1 MLVGVVPTCHGIRPV
16 SATVSCGTGEAS
28 LAGKEVCMAS
38 QEDIAL
44 MAHLLRR
51 AGFGASR
58 AEIEAQA
65 AQGYDATVEAL
76 LNPEAQPAIEDDL
89 MLRYNPVYNHSA
101 NIQTNVQQWVY
112 RMINNPR
119 QLQEKMSLFW
129 HMIFCAG
136 HSKIDS
142 GEEMV
147 IMTGMFR
154 EHGMGN
160 FRDLLMRLST
170 SPAMLYYLD
179 NTESHKVAI
188 NENYGRELL
197 ELFSLGVGKDEAFNY
212 SEDDVKAC
220 ARAFTGWNNA
230 PGYPPFPHGR
240 SPWEFRYD
248 PADHDDSEK
257 TFLGQTGRWN
267 GDDIINI
274 ICTQPAT
281 ARYIA
286 RHMYDFF
293 VADEVPVPS
302 WRQTPP
308 KDVAAIN
315 LLEKAYFDS
324 GYDIT
329 AMLRVLFTSDF
340 FKSPSVRYA
349 RVKSPAELVTSVLR
363 MTGEHHG
370 DVKPGLFEIAQEPK
384 YMGMDLMNPPTVEG
398 WHTGHE
404 WIDSRT
410 LVERINFAAEY
421 LGRTDLPKMQNMIH
435 RLMARGERLSPEAFV
450 DGCIKMLKCLNMS
463 DDTRRELVAYAQRG
477 GELRHGTDAERA
489 AFARRSG
496 EMFQMLAATAEFQF
510 C

>member
-1 MLVGVVPTCHGIRPV
+1 MTD
-16 SATVSCGTGEAS
+16 
-28 LAGKEVCMAS
+28 
-38 QEDIAL
+38 QNIAL

-58 AEIEAQA
+58 EEIEAKA
-65 AQGYDATVEAL
+65 AQGYDATIEEL
-76 LNPEAQPAIEDDL
+76 LNPEAQPAIEEDL
-89 MLRYNPVYNHSA
+89 MYRHHPAYNHSA
-101 NIQTNVQQWVY
+101 AIETNVQQWMY

-119 QLQEKMSLFW
+119 QLQEKMALFW

-142 GEEMV
+142 GEEMGRM
-147 IMTGMFR
+147 IAMFR

-170 SPAMLYYLD
+170 SPAMMYYLD
-179 NTESHKVAI
+179 NTESHRVAL

-212 SEDDVKAC
+212 TEDDVKAC

-230 PGYPPFPHGR
+230 PAYPPFPYGR

-257 TFLGQTGRWN
+257 TFLGETGRWN
-267 GDDIINI
+267 GEDIVNI
-274 ICTQPAT
+274 ICKQPGT
-281 ARYIA
+281 ARFLS
-286 RHMYDFF
+286 RHMYNFF

-302 WRQTPP
+302 WRMTPP
-308 KDVAAIN
+308 KDKDLIAK
-315 LLEKAYFDS
+315 LEKAYFDS
-324 GYDIT
+324 GYEIK
-329 AMLRVLFTSDF
+329 AMLRTLFTSDA
-340 FKSPSVRYA
+340 FKADSARFA
-349 RVKSPAELVTSVLR
+349 RVASPAEMVVGLMR
-363 MTGEHHG
+363 MVGEHRG
-370 DVKPGLFEIAQEPK
+370 EIKPGLFQISQEPK

-404 WIDSRT
+404 WIDSGT
-410 LVERINFAAEY
+410 LVERINFAANY
-421 LGRTDLPKMQNMIH
+421 LGNTDLPGVKAMID
-435 RLMARGERLSPEAFV
+435 RLMARGQSLSPEAFV
-450 DGCIKMLKCLNMS
+450 EGCIDLVGCLNVTQ
-463 DDTRRELVAYAQRG
+463 DTRQSLIEHAQRQ

-489 AFARRSG
+489 EFTRRSG
-496 EMFQMLAATAEFQF
+496 EMFQMLAATGEFQF

>member
-1 MLVGVVPTCHGIRPV
+1 
-16 SATVSCGTGEAS
+16 
-28 LAGKEVCMAS
+28 MAN

-44 MAHLLRR
+44 MGHLLRR

-58 AEIEAQA
+58 AEIEAKA
-65 AQGYDATVEAL
+65 AQGYNAVVEEL
-76 LNPEAQPAIEDDL
+76 LNPDSQPPIDEDI
-89 MLRYNPVYNHSA
+89 MVRYHPAYNHSA
-101 NIQTNVQQWVY
+101 AIETNVQQWLY
-112 RMINNPR
+112 RMTNSPR
-119 QLQEKMSLFW
+119 QLQEKMALFW

-142 GEEMV
+142 GEEMSRM
-147 IMTGMFR
+147 IAMFR

-160 FRDLLMRLST
+160 FQNLLMKLST
-170 SPAMLYYLD
+170 FAGMMYYLD
-179 NTESHKVAI
+179 NTESHKVAL

-197 ELFSLGVGKDEAFNY
+197 ELFSLGVGKDNEFNY
-212 SEDDVKAC
+212 TEDDVKAC
-220 ARAFTGWNNA
+220 ARAFTGWNAA
-230 PGYPPFPHGR
+230 PAYPPFPHGR
-240 SPWEFRYD
+240 SPWEFRFD

-274 ICTQPAT
+274 ICKQPAT

-329 AMLRVLFTSDF
+329 AMLRVLLTSDF

-349 RVKSPAELVTSVLR
+349 RVKSPAELVASILR

-370 DVKPGLFEIAQEPK
+370 DVKPGLFEISQEPK

-404 WIDSRT
+404 WIDSGT
-410 LVERINFAAEY
+410 LVERINFAADC
-421 LGRTDLPKMQNMIH
+421 LGRTDLPGVQDMIN
-435 RLMARGERLSPEAFV
+435 RLMTRGARLSPEAFV
-450 DGCIKMLKCLNMS
+450 DGCMDMLGCLNMS
-463 DDTRRELVAYAQRG
+463 DDTRRELVAHAQRD
-477 GELRHGTDAERA
+477 GELRHSTDAERA
-489 AFARRSG
+489 AFTRRSG

>member
-1 MLVGVVPTCHGIRPV
+1 
-16 SATVSCGTGEAS
+16 
-28 LAGKEVCMAS
+28 MAS

-44 MAHLLRR
+44 MAHLMRR
-51 AGFGASR
+51 ASFGASR

-65 AQGYDATVEAL
+65 AQGYNATVEAL
-76 LNPEAQPAIEDDL
+76 LNPATQPALEEDL

-112 RMINNPR
+112 RMVNEPR
-119 QLQEKMSLFW
+119 QLREKMSLFW

-142 GEEMV
+142 GEEM
-147 IMTGMFR
+147 ILMTDMFR
-154 EHGMGN
+154 QQGMGN

-230 PGYPPFPHGR
+230 PAYPPFPYGR
-240 SPWEFRYD
+240 SQWQFRYD

-257 TFLGQTGRWN
+257 TFLGETGRWN
-267 GDDIINI
+267 GEDIVNI
-274 ICTQPAT
+274 ICKQPAT
-281 ARYIA
+281 ARFIA

-302 WRQTPP
+302 WRLTPP
-308 KDVAAIN
+308 KDKAAIDI
-315 LLEKAYFDS
+315 LEKAYFDS
-324 GYDIT
+324 GYEIT
-329 AMLRVLFTSDF
+329 AMLRALFTSNS
-340 FKSPSVRYA
+340 FKAASVRFA
-349 RVKSPAELVTSVLR
+349 RVKSPAEMVVSILR
-363 MTGEHHG
+363 MTGEHYG
-370 DVKPGLFEIAQEPK
+370 EIKPGLFDISEEPK
-384 YMGMDLMNPPTVEG
+384 FMGMDLMNPPTVEG

-404 WIDSRT
+404 WIDSGT

-421 LGRTDLPKMQNMIH
+421 LGRTNLPGVQDIIH
-435 RLMARGERLSPEAFV
+435 RLMARGARLSPEAFV
-450 DGCIKMLKCLNMS
+450 DGCIDMIGCLNITA
-463 DDTRRELVAYAQRG
+463 DTRHELIAHAQRG
-477 GELRHGTDAERA
+477 GELRHGTAAERTE
-489 AFARRSG
+489 FTRRCG
-496 EMFQMLAATAEFQF
+496 ETFQMLASTSEFQF